1 MKKRYFSHH
10 RDHRARREKQ
20 KRISVNSVRA
30 VVNLL
35 LVIFL
40 LSACGADPTPVPAAT
55 ATQTALPTPAPTET
69 STPTPLPTPTLTPE
83 PEWFQQI
90 DAAYGVMKYRYG
102 LVSDPAAKVYVNIE
116 DAVMQ
121 TGNYGHLP
129 NAPAYVAIGDEA
141 VRDGKTYYHNP
152 LGWMS
157 ADDVQLVTPSAL
169 RGIRLTRPVDFR
181 FGWVLAE
188 MQSVNAAGTPIR
200 TYSRYEI
207 VHEVPAVAEKPG
219 YFAIGPDEWLPDEA
233 VAVTGSRVP
242 EDAGA
247 GVCRFLYVDLSEQT
261 LRAYD
266 NCQLEFATLVSTGK
280 DARWTF
286 TGRFTILNK
295 LENTRLTPPEG
306 SISVYYLQGVP
317 NFMSYA
323 AEVGFHGAYWHDD
336 FGTPV
341 SHGCVNLS
349 PADAQWLYEWAR
361 EGDNVIIARP

>member
-1 MKKRYFSHH
+1 
-10 RDHRARREKQ
+10 
-20 KRISVNSVRA
+20 
-30 VVNLL
+30 
-35 LVIFL
+35 
-40 LSACGADPTPVPAAT
+40 
-55 ATQTALPTPAPTET
+55 
-69 STPTPLPTPTLTPE
+69 
-83 PEWFQQI
+83 
-90 DAAYGVMKYRYG
+90 VMKYRYG
-102 LVSDPAAKVYVNIE
+102 LVSDPASKVYVNIE

-141 VRDGKTYYHNP
+141 ARDGKTYYHNP

-157 ADDVQLVTPSAL
+157 AADVQLVTPSAL